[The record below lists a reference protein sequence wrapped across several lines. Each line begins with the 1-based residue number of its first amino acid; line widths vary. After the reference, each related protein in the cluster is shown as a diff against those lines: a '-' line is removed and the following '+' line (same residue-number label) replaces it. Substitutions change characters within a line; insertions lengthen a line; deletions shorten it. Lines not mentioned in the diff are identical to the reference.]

1 MKLYQLKRH
10 ISLGEDVVVVVVA
23 VVRPRWVL
31 RLSEALN
38 VGEMRTCCATKLRHI
53 LYVAKSSQVITNIQ
67 IT

>member
-10 ISLGEDVVVVVVA
+10 ISLGEDGVVVVV